1 MLMSIGGVVFFEHRL
16 LEEPALAVD
25 STARPLGDT
34 ASSILV
40 GTSPGSADDR
50 APVADAPR
58 PLRLPVL
65 LLIGSVVSGFISAVD
80 WLSDSISN
88 CL

>member
-1 MLMSIGGVVFFEHRL
+1 MLISRGGAVFFEHRL

-25 STARPLGDT
+25 PTDRPPGEV
-34 ASSILV
+34 AFSILI
-40 GTSPGSADDR
+40 GPSPEFAEDR

-58 PLRLPVL
+58 PLRPPVM
-65 LLIGSVVSGFISAVD
+65 LLISSVVSGFISVVD
-80 WLSDSISN
+80 WLSDSFSN

>member
-25 STARPLGDT
+25 STDRPPGE
-34 ASSILV
+34 AAFSILV
-40 GTSPGSADDR
+40 GPLPAFAEDR
-50 APVADAPR
+50 APAAATPR
-58 PLRLPVL
+58 PLRPPAALP
-65 LLIGSVVSGFISAVD
+65 IISVVSGFISAVD
-80 WLSDSISN
+80 WLSDSSSN

>member
-25 STARPLGDT
+25 STDRPPGE
-34 ASSILV
+34 AAFSILV
-40 GTSPGSADDR
+40 GTSPEFAEDR

-58 PLRLPVL
+58 PLRPPAT
-65 LLIGSVVSGFISAVD
+65 LLISSVVSGFISAVD
-80 WLSDSISN
+80 WLSDSLSN